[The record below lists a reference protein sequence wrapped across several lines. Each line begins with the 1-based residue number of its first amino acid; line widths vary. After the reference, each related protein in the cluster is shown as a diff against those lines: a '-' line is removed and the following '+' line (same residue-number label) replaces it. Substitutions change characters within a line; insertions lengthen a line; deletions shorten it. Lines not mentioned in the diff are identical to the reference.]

1 MLFLILVTV
10 APGVVGIPFL
20 ILFGG
25 IFLAV
30 NLLLYPFGIGYFVPP
45 VPTPELAGYE
55 VVVEHQKALSELRW
69 HVAAQR
75 EEILQGIDNQ
85 LALGDTAGAVQVIQ
99 GLKVLND
106 PEILQLE
113 KAVRQREQEE
123 QRVRQLWLAYGAE
136 EAQTDALIPDS
147 LAKMKE
153 EERKRGVWQ
162 EKMAAQ
168 IAKRDAALR
177 FLVSQKDR
185 VGGIVWYQ
193 DRNTPPGREQEPIFL
208 VIRDGRHAR
217 HESQEGLHLGLQVHR
232 LLKVPPRKGAAR
244 DVKVSVLADGK
255 DLGFYLHAREDLDGL
270 WWSDNALDDYDGL
283 ERLDRLL
290 QARKVVLRF
299 VDGQRVVQVPV
310 SPRARTAMRHVRDAY
325 RAMAALEWLEILGP

>member
-1 MLFLILVTV
+1 MLFLILVAV
-10 APGVVGIPFL
+10 APGLAAAVFGIPLL

-30 NLLLYPFGIGYFVPP
+30 NLLLYPFGMGYFVPP

-85 LALGDTAGAVQVIQ
+85 LALGDTAGAAQVIQ

-136 EAQTDALIPDS
+136 EAQTDALIRDS

-168 IAKRDAALR
+168 TAKRDAALR

-193 DRNTPPGREQEPIFL
+193 DRSTPPGAGAGTHLSGHPGWAPCP
-208 VIRDGRHAR
+208 GRIAGR
-217 HESQEGLHLGLQVHR
+217 PSS
-232 LLKVPPRKGAAR
+232 GAAGPSSSEGTAPKGGGTGR
-244 DVKVSVLADGK
+244 GS
-255 DLGFYLHAREDLDGL
+255 
-270 WWSDNALDDYDGL
+270 
-283 ERLDRLL
+283 ERP
-290 QARKVVLRF
+290 
-299 VDGQRVVQVPV
+299 G
-310 SPRARTAMRHVRDAY
+310 
-325 RAMAALEWLEILGP
+325 